1 MYICTNKLHLTNM
14 GNFTRH
20 AKRGDFQPVPNSP
33 CLNMV
38 TAIIDD
44 YKRST
49 KRLETIHLD
58 RSHWRMIN
66 DELKKLL
73 GADYEMRDRIELE
86 GCDVGIQLSALQAV
100 PIRYEFMKDPYKK
113 LAEC

>member
-1 MYICTNKLHLTNM
+1 MA
-14 GNFTRH
+14 NFTRH
-20 AKRGDFQPVPNSP
+20 AKRGDFKPIPNSP

-49 KRLETIHLD
+49 KRLQTIHLD

-86 GCDVGIQLSALQAV
+86 GCDVGIQLSELQAV

>member
-1 MYICTNKLHLTNM
+1 MS
-14 GNFTRH
+14 NFVRH
-20 AKRGDFQPVPNSP
+20 SKRGDYQPVPNSP

-44 YKRST
+44 YKRSP
-49 KRLETIHLD
+49 KRLQTIHLD
-58 RSHWRMIN
+58 KSHWRMIN

-73 GADYEMRDRIELE
+73 GSDYELRDRIEFE

-100 PIRYEFMKDPYKK
+100 PIRYEFMKDPYKVK
-113 LAEC
+113 AEC